1 MPAKGVSL
9 ISMWRRPV
17 FVIVFVGVPLV
28 ELYVLAVIE
37 DRIGLVNTL
46 GLVIA
51 TGMLGAVVMKRQG
64 AGVWRSAQMRM
75 ARGEIPTEE
84 ILGGM
89 MVLVGGA
96 LMITPGILTDVVGF
110 LLMIPV
116 VRSLLIPS
124 LTRKRFFMSFAD
136 RDEGIYDIGP
146 S

>member
-1 MPAKGVSL
+1 
-9 ISMWRRPV
+9 MWRWL
-17 FVIVFVGVPLV
+17 VFVGVPLV
-28 ELYVLAVIE
+28 ELYVLSVVE
-37 DRIGLVNTL
+37 NRIGLGNTL

-51 TGMLGAVVMKRQG
+51 TGMLGAIIMKRQG
-64 AGVWRSAQMRM
+64 AEVWRSAQIRM

-96 LMITPGILTDVVGF
+96 LMITPGILTDAVGL
-110 LLMIPV
+110 LLMVPA

-124 LTRKRFFMSFAD
+124 WSRKRFFMTFTN
-136 RDEGIYDIGP
+136 RDEGVYDIGP

>member
-1 MPAKGVSL
+1 
-9 ISMWRRPV
+9 MWRRPV
-17 FVIVFVGVPLV
+17 FPIAFVGVPLV
-28 ELYVLAVIE
+28 ELYVLAVVE
-37 DRIGLVNTL
+37 NRIGLVNTL

-51 TGMLGAVVMKRQG
+51 TGMLGALVMKRQG
-64 AGVWRSAQMRM
+64 AGMWRSAQMRM

-96 LMITPGILTDVVGF
+96 LMITPGILTDVVGL
-110 LLMIPV
+110 LLMIPA

-124 LTRKRFFMSFAD
+124 LTRKRFFMSSSD

>member
-1 MPAKGVSL
+1 
-9 ISMWRRPV
+9 MWRLL
-17 FVIVFVGVPLV
+17 VFVGVPLV
-28 ELYVLAVIE
+28 ELYVLSIVE
-37 DRIGLVNTL
+37 NRIGLLNTL
-46 GLVIA
+46 GLIVA

-64 AGVWRSAQMRM
+64 AGVWRSAQARM

-84 ILGGM
+84 ILGGI

-96 LMITPGILTDVVGF
+96 LMITPGILTDALGF
-110 LLMIPV
+110 LLMVPA

-124 LTRKRFFMSFAD
+124 FTRKRFFGTFTN

>member
-1 MPAKGVSL
+1 
-9 ISMWRRPV
+9 MWRWL
-17 FVIVFVGVPLV
+17 VFVGVPLV
-28 ELYVLAVIE
+28 ELYVLSLVE
-37 DRIGLVNTL
+37 GRIGLVNTL
-46 GLVIA
+46 GLIVA

-64 AGVWRSAQMRM
+64 AGVWRSAQARM

-96 LMITPGILTDVVGF
+96 LMIAPGILTDAVGLF
-110 LLMIPV
+110 LMGPA
-116 VRSLLIPS
+116 VRSLLVPS
-124 LTRKRFFMSFAD
+124 ITRKRFFGTFTN

>member
-1 MPAKGVSL
+1 
-9 ISMWRRPV
+9 MWRRSV
-17 FVIVFVGVPLV
+17 FLIVFVGIPLV
-28 ELYVLAVIE
+28 ELYVLAVVE
-37 DRIGLVNTL
+37 NRIGLVNTL

-64 AGVWRSAQMRM
+64 AGMWRSAQMRM

-96 LMITPGILTDVVGF
+96 LMITPGILTDVVGL
-110 LLMIPV
+110 LLMIPA

-124 LTRKRFFMSFAD
+124 LTRKRFFMSFSD